1 MKTWIWLVF
10 AAIILLTVVFFASES
25 VDDNFFGNYGN
36 RGRNA
41 DNNDNGTI
49 NYNDSASQVNIS
61 SNTGVSSN
69 SGGGG
74 GGGGAESGGA
84 NTENKEE
91 NLPKNIETVEC
102 GFYYSEYGVCA
113 GTCPSG
119 TCVSEGRSCYCKIN

>member
-36 RGRNA
+36 SGKNA
-41 DNNDNGTI
+41 DNNNNGII
-49 NYNDSASQVNIS
+49 NYNDSASQVNLS
-61 SNTGVSSN
+61 SNIGGSSN
-69 SGGGG
+69 SGGSGS
-74 GGGGAESGGA
+74 GGAESGGA

-91 NLPKNIETVEC
+91 NLPEDIDDLEC
-102 GFYYSEYGVCA
+102 GFYYSEYGVCS

-119 TCVSEGRSCYCKIN
+119 TCVSEGRSCYCKKN